1 MFDNPIGSRQ
11 KGIFKQEQLLFSVH
25 FAPSGLA
32 QDMAKPEHPT
42 SKLSEKPLAA
52 GQVRRWPTAEIATAD
67 TTMAPIK
74 TSRT

>member
-1 MFDNPIGSRQ
+1 MFDNPIGPRWN
-11 KGIFKQEQLLFSVH
+11 GIFMQEQLLFSVH

-32 QDMAKPEHPT
+32 QDMAKPEHPAW
-42 SKLSEKPLAA
+42 KLSEKPLAG